1 MSVKSN
7 EFESEH
13 RIGTRRLIF
22 HISVFVLEI
31 ALTFG
36 KIEKQQKIDR
46 GRPVQKRSL
55 FFISKCKSGAKQV
68 AKWFFMH
75 GTCWTRENQMIH
87 RDHQIICVFFSLIL
101 LSLSLS
107 VFTYF
112 STCFYIS
119 LPLSLLLYYRF
130 FRSFVK
136 LKISTGWIQTS
147 KTGGLRTGILALAI
161 LCI

>member
-112 STCFYIS
+112 STCVYIS
-119 LPLSLLLYYRF
+119 LPLSLSLSYSIIVF
-130 FRSFVK
+130 P
-136 LKISTGWIQTS
+136 Q
-147 KTGGLRTGILALAI
+147 
-161 LCI
+161 LCQVENINWMNPNQ

>member
-1 MSVKSN
+1 MEKFGNFLFHHLVTLVGSTFHEANVLVKSN

-55 FFISKCKSGAKQV
+55 FFISKCKSGAKQL
-68 AKWFFMH
+68 AK
-75 GTCWTRENQMIH
+75 
-87 RDHQIICVFFSLIL
+87 
-101 LSLSLS
+101 
-107 VFTYF
+107 
-112 STCFYIS
+112 
-119 LPLSLLLYYRF
+119 
-130 FRSFVK
+130 
-136 LKISTGWIQTS
+136 
-147 KTGGLRTGILALAI
+147 
-161 LCI
+161 

>member
-55 FFISKCKSGAKQV
+55 FFNSKCKSGAKQV

-119 LPLSLLLYYRF
+119 LPLSLSLTQLSF
-130 FRSFVK
+130 FP
-136 LKISTGWIQTS
+136 Q
-147 KTGGLRTGILALAI
+147 
-161 LCI
+161 LCQVENINWMNPNQ